1 MRHHAHHMHNRCF
14 TIRLLFCFNV
24 KADRNGDMMHH
35 HVCPPTSGSAPHSHL
50 CTCPTETPETWPMPE
65 RHILASD
72 ATMGTAWNVT
82 ICHLR
87 VCEDK
92 MSPLSSSLMEQLY
105 RKKKEKKKRSPY
117 SLSKAGIFIRATRC
131 PCPVLLCARSQCS
144 LAVLLYNPSFPS

>member
-1 MRHHAHHMHNRCF
+1 
-14 TIRLLFCFNV
+14 
-24 KADRNGDMMHH
+24 
-35 HVCPPTSGSAPHSHL
+35 
-50 CTCPTETPETWPMPE
+50 MPE

-105 RKKKEKKKRSPY
+105 GGERKKEKKKKVSIPLQQSWNIY
-117 SLSKAGIFIRATRC
+117 QGDLLSLSCSPPRSLSVFISSPVIQPLLPILATIGI
-131 PCPVLLCARSQCS
+131 VLEVAADPTLQQWQASQKKKNPIYFSMSQDSGLCALMLSEAC
-144 LAVLLYNPSFPS
+144 L